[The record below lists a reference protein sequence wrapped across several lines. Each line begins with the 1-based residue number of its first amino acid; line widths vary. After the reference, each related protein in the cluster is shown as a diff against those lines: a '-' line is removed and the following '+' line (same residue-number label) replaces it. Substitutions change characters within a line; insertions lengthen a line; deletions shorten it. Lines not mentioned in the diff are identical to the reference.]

1 MLKVPEKIF
10 NIDINDI
17 EVGLSDIHI
26 YGRDEIEEAQAG
38 YR

>member
-17 EVGLSDIHI
+17 EVGLSDYSYIWKRRNRR
-26 YGRDEIEEAQAG
+26 GTSRL
-38 YR
+38 